1 MVYLYIY
8 ITQIIQLLS
17 IFMGKDNLGIRKSA
31 EIEMLP
37 NELPLHIIEPCIIIP
52 MHAIVLRNFFMACFP
67 W

>member
-1 MVYLYIY
+1 
-8 ITQIIQLLS
+8 
-17 IFMGKDNLGIRKSA
+17 MGKDNLGIRKSA

-67 W
+67 